1 MGVVAHTCYPNIW
14 AALLKGLGPLG
25 YSKTLSQTKQKINT
39 SNIFAIFILKG
50 V

>member
-25 YSKTLSQTKQKINT
+25 KTLSQTKQKINT